1 MISFKTY
8 LCQMS
13 LLEEKSQN
21 TTPISQLGEFGLID
35 HLTKNI
41 KLKNENTIK
50 GVGDDAA
57 VIDMGD
63 KYQLVSTDLLVEG
76 VHFDLG
82 YMPLKHLG
90 YKSVAVNVSDIC
102 AMNGDAK
109 QITVGLAMS
118 NRFTVE
124 ALDELYAGIYL
135 ACEHYG
141 VDLVGGDTTS
151 STSGLMISVT
161 VLGEVEKE
169 NVVYRSGAKIN
180 DLVICTG
187 DLGAAYLGLQL
198 LNREKEMFNENPT
211 LQPDLSGNDYVL
223 KRQLK
228 PEAGVKYIKILKDL
242 DIIPT
247 SMIDISDGLSSEVLH
262 LSKSSKVGITI
273 HEDKIPVDYTTMNL
287 ANEFNMNPITCAL
300 SGGEDYELLFTI
312 SQVYYDKFKK
322 DADFTIV
329 GYVTDASEGDNF
341 IAKDGTSHSLTAQ
354 GWDALKK

>member
-1 MISFKTY
+1 
-8 LCQMS
+8 MS

-21 TTPISQLGEFGLID
+21 TTPISELGEFGLID

-76 VHFDLG
+76 VHFDLA

-102 AMNGDAK
+102 AMNGNAK
-109 QITVGLAMS
+109 QITLGLAMS

-124 ALDELYAGIYL
+124 AIDELYAGIYL

-151 STSGLMISVT
+151 STAGLMISVT

-169 NVVYRSGAKIN
+169 NVVYRSGAKVN

-198 LNREKEMFNENPT
+198 LNREKEMFKENPT
-211 LQPDLSGNDYVL
+211 MQPDLTGNDYVL
-223 KRQLK
+223 RRQLK

-262 LSKSSKVGITI
+262 LAKSSKVGITI

-287 ANEFNMNPITCAL
+287 ANEFNMNPIVCAL
-300 SGGEDYELLFTI
+300 SGGEDYELLFTV
-312 SQVYYDKFKK
+312 SQEHYDKFKK

-329 GYVTDASEGDNF
+329 GYVTDASEGNNF
-341 IAKDGTSHSLTAQ
+341 IANDGTSHPLTAQ
-354 GWDALKK
+354 GWDAMKK

>member
-1 MISFKTY
+1 
-8 LCQMS
+8 MS

-21 TTPISQLGEFGLID
+21 TTPISQFGEFGLID

-41 KLKNENTIK
+41 KLKNKNTIK

-109 QITVGLAMS
+109 QITLGLAMS

-141 VDLVGGDTTS
+141 VDLIGGDTTS
-151 STSGLMISVT
+151 STAGLMISVT

-169 NVVYRSGAKIN
+169 DVVYRSGAKVN

-198 LNREKEMFNENPT
+198 LNREKEMFQENPT
-211 LQPDLSGNDYVL
+211 MQPDLTGNDYVL

-228 PEAGVKYIKILKDL
+228 PDAGVKYIKILKDL
-242 DIIPT
+242 DITPN

-262 LSKSSKVGITI
+262 LAKSSKVGITI
-273 HEDKIPVDYTTMNL
+273 YEDKIPVDYTTMNL
-287 ANEFNMNPITCAL
+287 ANEFNMNPIVCAL
-300 SGGEDYELLFTI
+300 NGGEDYELLFTI
-312 SQVYYDKFKK
+312 SQEHYDKFKK
-322 DADFTIV
+322 DADFTII
-329 GYVTDASEGDNF
+329 GYVTDASEGNNF
-341 IAKDGTSHSLTAQ
+341 IANDGASHPLTAQ
-354 GWDALKK
+354 GWDAMKK

>member
-1 MISFKTY
+1 
-8 LCQMS
+8 MS
-13 LLEEKSQN
+13 LLEDKGIN
-21 TTPISQLGEFGLID
+21 TTPISKLGEFGLID

-41 KLKNENTIK
+41 KVKNASSIK
-50 GVGDDAA
+50 GIGDDAA

-63 KYQLVSTDLLVEG
+63 KYQLISTDLLVEG
-76 VHFDLG
+76 VHFDLS

-102 AMNGDAK
+102 AMNGVAK
-109 QITVGLAMS
+109 QITLGLAMS

-124 ALDELYAGIYL
+124 ALDEFYEGIRL

-141 VDLVGGDTTS
+141 VDLIGGDTTS

-161 VLGEVEKE
+161 VIGEVEKE
-169 NVVYRSGAKIN
+169 NVVYRNGAKVN

-198 LNREKEMFNENPT
+198 LNREKEMFKENPT
-211 LQPDLSGNDYVL
+211 MQPDLSGNDYVL

-228 PEAGVKYIKILKDL
+228 PEAGIKYIEILKDL
-242 DIIPT
+242 NIIPT
-247 SMIDISDGLSSEVLH
+247 SMIDISDGLSSEILH
-262 LSKSSKVGITI
+262 LAKSSKVGVTI
-273 HEDKIPVDYTTMNL
+273 YEDKIPVDYTTMNL

-300 SGGEDYELLFTI
+300 SGGEDYELLFTV
-312 SQVYYDKFKK
+312 SQLHYDKFKK

-329 GYVTDASEGDNF
+329 GYVTEFSEGNNF
-341 IAKDGTSHSLTAQ
+341 IAKDGTSHLLTAQ
-354 GWDALKK
+354 GWDPMK